1 MSKKKKPTEVSLT
14 NKLQDVEERISGA
27 EDKVDEMNNSV
38 KEIVKFKK
46 STGVKHPGNLGCQ
59 KRQAHGSS
67 L

>member
-1 MSKKKKPTEVSLT
+1 M
-14 NKLQDVEERISGA
+14 EERISGA

-59 KRQAHGSS
+59 KRRAHGSS